1 MGGAVYE
8 SKTDNNAATVDYT
21 DRLQLIAH
29 EEGRIR
35 FKPDNYTLEY
45 DYMLKDH
52 LGNVRMVLTE
62 EQQTIYYPAATLEGT
77 YSPTGAQVNSMV
89 NHEKRFYSIDNTKVT
104 LETSITSW
112 SPPEETVAN
121 TKLYY
126 NHNNIPPALP
136 NPNYPIGV
144 VPVQT
149 TGSANLYKLNATS
162 NKTGLEFIIKVM
174 AGDKIDILGKSY
186 FSNTG
191 TVNNANSTLLD
202 LFTLM
207 TSLLTAPA
215 NGIGAKGLSASQL
228 TTLNTGMVPSSF
240 FRGAN
245 GETTTIPKAYINYI
259 FLDEQFKFAGGSAS
273 RVGISGSVKDHWIL
287 DPVLQNITA
296 PKNGYIF
303 VYVSNESKLEVF
315 FDNLQVIHKPGPILE
330 ETHYYPFGLIQAGI
344 SSKAASFGGAENR
357 KKFNGIEH
365 TTDFDLNTY
374 DAFFRNADPQIGRW
388 WQIDPKP
395 NMAESPYSMM
405 GNNPIM
411 NIDPLGDT
419 AVVRWRTG
427 FLGLGKRHEAR
438 YVGDQWIDSKTRG
451 NVDISQAKNG
461 AQRLMNDYGGLNNN
475 TAFDKV
481 TDKVNSHSAN
491 VVLTD
496 SRKNETDPNSA
507 FRNGAKELKVNLSG
521 GANLR
526 AELNEG
532 NASVRLN
539 SQQVMGHELGHVYDM
554 LSGKPKSHFT
564 TTERGTPIGTYITIS
579 NSEINAMYW
588 ENILRIQGGLPLRTN
603 YGYTR
608 GGLGGTMLLN
618 NSAIINRNK
627 TYQPIS
633 IGDLDGNTFPVQ

>member
-1 MGGAVYE
+1 
-8 SKTDNNAATVDYT
+8 
-21 DRLQLIAH
+21 
-29 EEGRIR
+29 
-35 FKPDNYTLEY
+35 
-45 DYMLKDH
+45 
-52 LGNVRMVLTE
+52 MVLTE

-112 SPPEETVAN
+112 APPEETVAN

-273 RVGISGSVKDHWIL
+273 RVGTNDQVKDHWIL

-330 ETHYYPFGLIQAGI
+330 ETHYYPFGLTMAGI
-344 SSKAASFGGAENR
+344 SSKVAGGLEN
-357 KKFNGIEH
+357 KKKYNGIEFEN
-365 TTDFDLNTY
+365 DLDLNTY
-374 DAFFRNADPQIGRW
+374 DAYYRELDPQTGRW
-388 WQIDPKP
+388 WQIDPKIE
-395 NMAESPYSMM
+395 NMEAWSPYAS
-405 GNNPIM
+405 NYDNPITFS
-411 NIDPLGDT
+411 DPLGDEPYGDGGCCGGFIKEVFGGAAGVLVGTIDNALGSNIRGSVSSTISDPQIAKGWNRGLDVADVGSIIGGVAESGSGTSMVAGSAT
-419 AVVRWRTG
+419 ATIASGGLAIEVTAPAAAIGAGMTVHGVLVTKNGVANLVSQNGRVNINGNSKESTNPQHNYDIQNTHDNNKTVKTG
-427 FLGLGKRHEAR
+427 TSGGKETKAGES
-438 YVGDQWIDSKTRG
+438 YRG
-451 NVDISQAKNG
+451 NSQANKWNKQEGSPGKYKSVTTNRVPGGQGARQKGLDYEKN
-461 AQRLMNDYGGLNNN
+461 R
-475 TAFDKV
+475 
-481 TDKVNSHSAN
+481 AN
-491 VVLTD
+491 QVRDQL
-496 SRKNETDPNSA
+496 DPEKHK
-507 FRNGAKELKVNLSG
+507 R
-521 GANLR
+521 
-526 AELNEG
+526 
-532 NASVRLN
+532 
-539 SQQVMGHELGHVYDM
+539 
-554 LSGKPKSHFT
+554 P
-564 TTERGTPIGTYITIS
+564 
-579 NSEINAMYW
+579 
-588 ENILRIQGGLPLRTN
+588 
-603 YGYTR
+603 
-608 GGLGGTMLLN
+608 
-618 NSAIINRNK
+618 
-627 TYQPIS
+627 
-633 IGDLDGNTFPVQ
+633 